1 MNKPHLDVFR
11 DIRNTNQEERPSRYS
26 DITSAC
32 KPTVKCPSSQGQ
44 NKRMRFLNM
53 SATPFGTALQ
63 RYGNYLENVQ

>member
-1 MNKPHLDVFR
+1 MYFVIYGIQTKKSVLPIILILHRLVSQ
-11 DIRNTNQEERPSRYS
+11 I
-26 DITSAC
+26 
-32 KPTVKCPSSQGQ
+32 VKCPSSQGQ